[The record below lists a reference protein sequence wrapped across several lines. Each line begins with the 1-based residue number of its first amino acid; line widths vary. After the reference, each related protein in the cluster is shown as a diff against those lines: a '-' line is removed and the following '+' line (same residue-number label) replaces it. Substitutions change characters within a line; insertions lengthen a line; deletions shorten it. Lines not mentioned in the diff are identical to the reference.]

1 MAGNFTEYRIKKQF
15 ASIDRLITELVIT
28 RKYIYSAKI
37 GLTSCREHLS
47 RASEAGGEVD
57 LMKSQEQLL
66 SRLRLVER
74 RIKRQLRDS
83 SRKLGDICEQERAV
97 R

>member
-1 MAGNFTEYRIKKQF
+1 MAGNFTEYRIRKQF

-28 RKYIYSAKI
+28 RKYICSAKI
-37 GLTSCREHLS
+37 GLTHCREHLS
-47 RASEAGGEVD
+47 GASEAGSVQD
-57 LMKSQEQLL
+57 FMKSQEQLL
-66 SRLRLVER
+66 NRLKLVER

-83 SRKLGDICEQERAV
+83 SKELGDICEQEKAV